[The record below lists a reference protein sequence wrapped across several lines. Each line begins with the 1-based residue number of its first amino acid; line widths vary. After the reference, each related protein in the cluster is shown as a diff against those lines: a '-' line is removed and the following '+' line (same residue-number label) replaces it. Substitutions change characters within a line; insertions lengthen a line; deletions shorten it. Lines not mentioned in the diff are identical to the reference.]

1 MNPKLAR
8 EPTKSLVGFLVD
20 GVQYALPVELVREV
34 TNPVPTVLLPHAPS
48 AVVGVMDYRG
58 AIVTVVDLR
67 VRFGLQKREP
77 TRKTKWIVVDLSGR
91 TLALV
96 VDAVTEVFGTTR
108 DALRMAP
115 WLGGGDA
122 LGVAG
127 VANRGGLV
135 FLLDVAALRELAE
148 PSSPSIE
155 TRGKP
160 SHALPEGS
168 P

>member
-1 MNPKLAR
+1 MSKTYDDLKRAESFRNAASVYTMIGPGI
-8 EPTKSLVGFLVD
+8 TF
-20 GVQYALPVELVREV
+20 
-34 TNPVPTVLLPHAPS
+34 
-48 AVVGVMDYRG
+48 RG
-58 AIVTVVDLR
+58 
-67 VRFGLQKREP
+67 
-77 TRKTKWIVVDLSGR
+77 DLSG
-91 TLALV
+91 
-96 VDAVTEVFGTTR
+96 TEVFGTTR
-108 DALRMAP
+108 DDLRMAP